1 MKVIL
6 AKSAGFCFGVR
17 RAVSLCEEAAEK
29 YGAVKTLGPIIHNE
43 SVINALAE
51 KGVRQA
57 ASVEEVN
64 PGDTVI
70 IRSHGITRED
80 AEALGRIGAR
90 VIDATCP
97 DVAKIHKIV
106 REQAARGRFIA
117 VIGEKE
123 HPEVR
128 AICSWC
134 GEHAV
139 FPSLGA
145 FKNWLDAEESRA
157 ELPISVVFQTT
168 YAKSGDTFSPESLK
182 KEYTNLEI
190 FDTICN
196 ATSKRQ
202 EEAVAISRIADV
214 MIVIGGRSSSNS
226 QKLAALCRKH
236 CPRVQF
242 IETAHDLDL
251 TELRH
256 SDTVGITAG
265 ASTPAW
271 IIKEVYQTMSE
282 EILEKSGQAEAET
295 ETFAELLEKSFKTLN
310 NGEKVTGIVAA
321 ITPTEVSVDLGTK
334 HSGYIPMSELTD
346 DPNAK
351 AEDIVKVGDEIEA
364 FVLRVNDMEGT
375 VMLSKKRLDAIKNW
389 EEIEKAREEKTVVEG
404 YVTEENKGG
413 LVVMVKGVRVFVP
426 MTQTGLPKDV
436 PLSTLVNTKVR
447 LRITEVNH
455 SRRRVVGSIKAVLN
469 EERRALAEKTWAEI
483 EVGKKY
489 IGTVKSM
496 TSYGAFVD
504 IGGVDGMV
512 HVSELSWTRIN
523 QPSDILKI
531 GDKIEV
537 YVISFDK
544 EKKKISLGYKTEET
558 NPWNLFTK
566 AHKVGDVVTVKVV
579 KLMPFGAFAEII
591 PGVDGLIHISQIT
604 DHRIGLPS
612 EVLSEGQ
619 TVDVK
624 ITDIDMERHKVSL
637 SIRALMEEAK
647 AAAKAAEA
655 KQEAEQ
661 AAEAAPEEPA
671 AEDGAAE

>member
-1 MKVIL
+1 MTVIL
-6 AKSAGFCFGVR
+6 AKTAGFCFGVR
-17 RAVSLCEEAAEK
+17 RAVRLCEEAAEK
-29 YGAVKTLGPIIHNE
+29 YDSVKTLGPIIHNE
-43 SVINALAE
+43 SVTKALAE
-51 KGVRQA
+51 KGVQEV
-57 ASVEEVN
+57 ASVDEIR

-70 IRSHGITRED
+70 IRSHGVPREQL
-80 AEALGRIGAR
+80 EKLESLGVRI
-90 VIDATCP
+90 IDATCP
-97 DVAKIHKIV
+97 DVAKIHSIV
-106 REQAARGRFIA
+106 QEQAAQGRFIA

-128 AICSWC
+128 AICSRC

-139 FPSLGA
+139 FPNLAA
-145 FKNWLDAEESRA
+145 FKNWLDTEPEYTGK
-157 ELPISVVFQTT
+157 PISVVFQTT

-202 EEAVAISRIADV
+202 EEAVALSRTADV
-214 MIVIGGRSSSNS
+214 MVVIGGRSSSNS
-226 QKLAALCRKH
+226 HKLAALCRQH

-251 TELRH
+251 TEFCQ

-282 EILEKSGQAEAET
+282 EILEMSGQAEPET
-295 ETFAELLEKSFKTLN
+295 TESFAEMLEKSFKTLN
-310 NGEKVTGIVAA
+310 NGEKVTGVVAA
-321 ITPTEVSVDLGTK
+321 ITPTEISVDLGTK
-334 HSGYIPMSELTD
+334 HSGYIPIAELTD
-346 DPNAK
+346 DPTAK
-351 AEDIVKVGDEIEA
+351 VEDLVKVGEEIEA

-375 VMLSKKRLDAIKNW
+375 VMLSKKRLDAVKNW
-389 EEIEKAREEKTVVEG
+389 EEIDKAREEKTIVEG
-404 YVTEENKGG
+404 FVTEENKGG
-413 LVVMVKGVRVFVP
+413 LVAMVKGVRVFIP
-426 MTQTGLPKDV
+426 MTQTGLGRDV
-436 PLSTLVNTKVR
+436 PLSTLVKTKVR

-455 SRRRVVGSIKAVLN
+455 SRRRVVGSIKSVLM

-483 EVGKKY
+483 EEGKKY
-489 IGTVKSM
+489 LGTVKSM

-523 QPSDILKI
+523 QPSDILNV
-531 GDKIEV
+531 GDQIEV
-537 YVISFDK
+537 YVISFDT

-566 AHKVGDVVTVKVV
+566 AHQVGDVVNVKVV

-612 EVLSEGQ
+612 EILSEGQ

-637 SIRALMEEAK
+637 SIRALMEDARYGV
-647 AAAKAAEA
+647 
-655 KQEAEQ
+655 
-661 AAEAAPEEPA
+661 AAPVEA
-671 AEDGAAE
+671 DVEDDDVADESDSGTVSE